1 MHDPRSLYTFQRISL
16 AAILLLA
23 FSLQT
28 VGGNPA
34 CAAPSERL
42 TPIVKAIR
50 GCSPAVV
57 DIQGQKS
64 VNKTADGTPSPPR
77 QVNGMGTG
85 VVIDSRGYILT
96 NHHVVDGVR
105 RINVT
110 LESGRTYVAKIVAFD
125 KETDLAVILIHTPK
139 PLPVIQLG
147 SSHDLMVGETVIA
160 VGNAYGYDHTVTL
173 GIISALHR
181 NVQVNE
187 TQQYLDLIQTDASI
201 NPGNSGG
208 PLLNINGEMI
218 GVNVAVRAGAQG
230 IGFAIPVNK
239 ALDIAAR
246 LLNIEK
252 LENHWHGMTALSID
266 GPTGPVTIARIA
278 RESPAQ
284 QSGLQRGDRL
294 ERIGSTPIHRAM
306 DVERALLGRRTGE
319 SVPVVV
325 RRDGESIELNI
336 SLANRATRRPR
347 QTASTTKTSTATVS
361 SAKDSLQDET
371 WKTLGLRLETAPR
384 NLFRNSET
392 PYQGGMRVV
401 TVKPDS
407 SAAKQGVRAGDVL
420 VRMHRWSTASSKD
433 IRFILDRADSLAR
446 AGSVKFYILR
456 GNDTFFG
463 HLAFAGSPSKSR
475 R

>member
-1 MHDPRSLYTFQRISL
+1 MHDPRSLYTFQRIPL

-23 FSLQT
+23 FSLQAA
-28 VGGNPA
+28 GGKPA
-34 CAAPSERL
+34 GAAPNERM

-50 GCSPAVV
+50 DCSPAVV

-125 KETDLAVILIHTPK
+125 KETDLAVILIRSPK
-139 PLPVIQLG
+139 PLPTIRLG

-173 GIISALHR
+173 GIISSLHR

-208 PLLNINGEMI
+208 PLLNIDGEMI

-266 GPTGPVTIARIA
+266 GPTGPVTIARVA

-284 QSGLQRGDRL
+284 ESGLLRGDRL
-294 ERIGSTPIHRAM
+294 ERIGSTPIYRAM

-325 RRDGESIELNI
+325 RRDGESIELD
-336 SLANRATRRPR
+336 LALASRARPR
-347 QTASTTKTSTATVS
+347 TSQTASTAT
-361 SAKDSLQDET
+361 DSLQEAT
-371 WKTLGLRLETAPR
+371 WKTLGLRLEKAPSS
-384 NLFRNSET
+384 LFRNSDG
-392 PYQGGMRVV
+392 YKGGMKVV
-401 TVKPDS
+401 SVKTNS
-407 SAAKQGVRAGDVL
+407 SAAKQGVRAGDIL
-420 VRMHRWSTASSKD
+420 VRMHRWSTTNPKD
-433 IRFILDRADSLAR
+433 IRFILDHADSLTR

-456 GNDTFFG
+456 GDDTFFG
-463 HLAFAGSPSKSR
+463 HLAFGGSSSKSR

>member
-1 MHDPRSLYTFQRISL
+1 MHDPRSLYACQRLSL
-16 AAILLLA
+16 SAILLLA
-23 FSLQT
+23 IASQLF
-28 VGGNPA
+28 
-34 CAAPSERL
+34 AANQAYSVSSERL
-42 TPIVKAIR
+42 TPIVRAVR

-64 VNKTADGTPSPPR
+64 VNEAPDGTPSPPR

-85 VVIDSRGYILT
+85 VIIDSRGYILT

-105 RINVT
+105 RISVT
-110 LESGRTYVAKIVAFD
+110 LESGRTYVARLVAHD
-125 KETDLAVILIHTPK
+125 KETDLAVIRIRSPK
-139 PLPVIQLG
+139 SLPVIRLG
-147 SSHDLMVGETVIA
+147 SSHDLMVGETVLA
-160 VGNAYGYDHTVTL
+160 VGNAYGYDHTATQ

-208 PLLNINGEMI
+208 PLLNIDGEMI

-239 ALDIAAR
+239 ALDTTAR

-252 LENHWHGMTALSID
+252 LESHWHGMTALPID
-266 GPTGPVTIARIA
+266 GPTGPISIARVA
-278 RESPAQ
+278 RDSPAQ
-284 QSGLQRGDRL
+284 QSGLQRGDQL
-294 ERIGSTPIHRAM
+294 KRIGSTPIRLTM
-306 DVERALLGRRTGE
+306 DVERALLGRRAGE

-325 RRDGESIELNI
+325 LRDGESIELNLA
-336 SLANRATRRPR
+336 LANRVNHRP
-347 QTASTTKTSTATVS
+347 QQIASTTTN
-361 SAKDSLQDET
+361 SLQEET
-371 WKTLGLRLETAPR
+371 WATLGLRFEKAPS
-384 NLFRNSET
+384 NLFRSSAS

-401 TVKPDS
+401 AVKADS
-407 SAAKQGVRAGDVL
+407 SAAKQGVRTGDVL
-420 VRMHRWSTASSKD
+420 VRMHRWSTATSKD
-433 IRFILDRADSLAR
+433 IRFIIDHADSLAR
-446 AGSVKFYILR
+446 AGTVKFYILR

-463 HLAFAGSPSKSR
+463 HLAVADVSSKSR